1 MPGTSAL
8 LSCVVIDAQ
17 TLDAPADT
25 TNTQTDRPT
34 SRRAW
39 VPGACVWCG
48 DDNAVDMYRNEPRCG
63 TCRENEEVIEGARRF
78 LGMYGLRP
86 LGGTLQS
93 DDEEEREWR
102 VNARDARQTLNQ
114 IKLATP
120 PDPALVRKAL
130 RPRAAAVVAESASA
144 APRPAATTATRTSR
158 SAASAPAAS
167 PVRSEAVDLDEIQS
181 RALALLDQMT
191 QVDAQLAQVA
201 DQAGLAARARRSDLE
216 KQKATIMRT
225 LGALEKARLS
235 AQR

>member
-1 MPGTSAL
+1 
-8 LSCVVIDAQ
+8 
-17 TLDAPADT
+17 
-25 TNTQTDRPT
+25 
-34 SRRAW
+34 
-39 VPGACVWCG
+39 
-48 DDNAVDMYRNEPRCG
+48 MYRNEPRCG
-63 TCRENEEVIEGARRF
+63 TCREKEEIIEGARRF

-93 DDEEEREWR
+93 DDDEEREWR
-102 VNARDARQTLNQ
+102 VTARDARQVLNQ

-130 RPRAAAVVAESASA
+130 RPRAAAVVAEAA
-144 APRPAATTATRTSR
+144 APRPAAA
-158 SAASAPAAS
+158 SAAPARSSKPSATPAAA
-167 PVRSEAVDLDEIQS
+167 PVRSDAVDLEEIQT

-201 DQAGLAARARRSDLE
+201 DQAGLAARARRGDLE

-225 LGALEKARLS
+225 LGALEKARMS

>member
-1 MPGTSAL
+1 M
-8 LSCVVIDAQ
+8 IDAQ
-17 TLDAPADT
+17 TLDVPAET
-25 TNTQTDRPT
+25 TKLHTVRPT
-34 SRRAW
+34 SRAW

-48 DDNAVDMYRNEPRCG
+48 DDDAVEMYRNEPRCG
-63 TCRENEEVIEGARRF
+63 TCREKEEIIEGARRF

-102 VNARDARQTLNQ
+102 VNARDARQVLNQ

-130 RPRAAAVVAESASA
+130 RPRAAAVVAESAVA
-144 APRPAATTATRTSR
+144 TPRAVTGTATRTPSSTR
-158 SAASAPAAS
+158 STRTAAAPAPAA
-167 PVRSEAVDLDEIQS
+167 VRSDAVDLEEIQS

-201 DQAGLAARARRSDLE
+201 EQSGLAARARRSDLE

-225 LGALEKARLS
+225 LGALEKARQS

>member
-1 MPGTSAL
+1 M
-8 LSCVVIDAQ
+8 
-17 TLDAPADT
+17 
-25 TNTQTDRPT
+25 
-34 SRRAW
+34 
-39 VPGACVWCG
+39 WCG
-48 DDNAVDMYRNEPRCG
+48 DDDAVEMYRNEPRCG
-63 TCRENEEVIEGARRF
+63 TCREKEEIIEGARRF

-102 VNARDARQTLNQ
+102 VSARDARQVLNQ

-130 RPRAAAVVAESASA
+130 RPRAAAVVAESAVATPRA
-144 APRPAATTATRTSR
+144 AAVTGSATRTSSSAR
-158 SAASAPAAS
+158 SSRPAAAAA
-167 PVRSEAVDLDEIQS
+167 PVRSDAVDLDEIQS

-191 QVDAQLAQVA
+191 QVDAQLAQVS

-225 LGALEKARLS
+225 LGALEKARQS

>member
-1 MPGTSAL
+1 M
-8 LSCVVIDAQ
+8 IDAQ
-17 TLDAPADT
+17 TLDVPAVT
-25 TNTQTDRPT
+25 TKMQTG
-34 SRRAW
+34 RRW

-48 DDNAVDMYRNEPRCG
+48 DEDAVDMYRNEPRCG
-63 TCRENEEVIEGARRF
+63 TCREKEEIIEGARRF

-102 VNARDARQTLNQ
+102 VNARDARQVLNQ

-130 RPRAAAVVAESASA
+130 RPRAAAVVAESPTA
-144 APRPAATTATRTSR
+144 ASR
-158 SAASAPAAS
+158 SASASGSASPARSTRTAATPPPA
-167 PVRSEAVDLDEIQS
+167 PVRSDAVDLEEIQS

>member
-1 MPGTSAL
+1 
-8 LSCVVIDAQ
+8 
-17 TLDAPADT
+17 
-25 TNTQTDRPT
+25 
-34 SRRAW
+34 
-39 VPGACVWCG
+39 
-48 DDNAVDMYRNEPRCG
+48 MYRNEPRCG
-63 TCRENEEVIEGARRF
+63 TCREKEEIIEGARRF

-102 VNARDARQTLNQ
+102 VNARDARQVLNQ

-130 RPRAAAVVAESASA
+130 RPRAAAVVAESPTA
-144 APRPAATTATRTSR
+144 ASR
-158 SAASAPAAS
+158 SASASGSASPARSTRTAATPPPA
-167 PVRSEAVDLDEIQS
+167 PVRSDAVDLEEIQS

>member
-1 MPGTSAL
+1 M
-8 LSCVVIDAQ
+8 IDAQ
-17 TLDAPADT
+17 TLDAPAET
-25 TNTQTDRPT
+25 TTMMSARREP
-34 SRRAW
+34 RRAW

-48 DDNAVDMYRNEPRCG
+48 DDESVDMYRNEPRCG
-63 TCRENEEVIEGARRF
+63 TCREKEEIIEGARRF

-102 VNARDARQTLNQ
+102 VTARDARQVLNQ

-130 RPRAAAVVAESASA
+130 RPRAAAVVAESPA
-144 APRPAATTATRTSR
+144 AAARPAPSGTATAPRAARPAAT
-158 SAASAPAAS
+158 PAAA
-167 PVRSEAVDLDEIQS
+167 PVRSDAVDLEEIQT

-201 DQAGLAARARRSDLE
+201 EQSGLAARARRSDLE